1 MSIDP
6 TIYLQAD
13 TIIQMPPAPPNPI
26 RFAEIWLLLIY
37 CERKILFVR

>member
-26 RFAEIWLLLIY
+26 LASADLL
-37 CERKILFVR
+37 